1 MLMYN
6 NNNIILLPIIIQS
19 REVEAGE
26 ETSIPNSLFP
36 P

>member
-1 MLMYN
+1 MLIY
-6 NNNIILLPIIIQS
+6 NNNIILLPIIVQS
-19 REVEAGE
+19 RELEAGE

>member
-1 MLMYN
+1 MLIYN
-6 NNNIILLPIIIQS
+6 DNIILLSIIIQS
-19 REVEAGE
+19 WEVEAGE

>member
-1 MLMYN
+1 MLIY

-19 REVEAGE
+19 RELEAGE

>member
-1 MLMYN
+1 MLIYN
-6 NNNIILLPIIIQS
+6 NNIMLLPIIIQS
-19 REVEAGE
+19 RELEAGE

>member
-1 MLMYN
+1 MLMY